1 MAAAGLAAALWL
13 AACGERGAPDLMNLR
28 ATEGPDE
35 FAILPPRSLELP
47 PSLTELP
54 EPTPGGTN
62 LTDPDPHGDAI
73 DALGGRRDGGAGADG
88 GLVAH
93 VTRYGTDPAI
103 RAELAAE
110 DLEFRQDNRGK
121 PLERLFNVNVY
132 FKAYRDQ
139 SLDQHA
145 ELAHWRRRGV
155 KTVSAP
161 PEGIERE

>member
-1 MAAAGLAAALWL
+1 MAAAMLSAALML
-13 AACGERGAPDLMNLR
+13 AACGERGTPDLMNLR

-35 FAILPPRSLELP
+35 FAILPPRSLQLP
-47 PSLTELP
+47 PSLTDLP
-54 EPTPGGTN
+54 EPTPGGAN

-73 DALGGRRDGGAGADG
+73 TALGGRPDGGAGADG

-93 VTRYGTDPAI
+93 VGRYGTDPGI

-110 DLEFRQDNRGK
+110 DLEFRQDNRGR
-121 PLERLFNVNVY
+121 PFERLFNVNVY
-132 FKAYRDQ
+132 FKAYRKQ

-145 ELAHWRRRGV
+145 ELEYWRRRGV

-161 PEGIERE
+161 PEGLDR